1 MDLKELAYVWFN
13 GDRNDID
20 FVNTAYNILLSRN
33 VLTDEDEK
41 RYDALHRDMIEVMED
56 YVREQVL

>member
-20 FVNTAYNILLSRN
+20 FVNTAYNILTSIN
-33 VLTDEDEK
+33 VLTDEDEQ
-41 RYDALHRDMIEVMED
+41 RYDVLYRDMVDAMEG
-56 YVREQVL
+56 YARVQVL

>member
-13 GDRNDID
+13 GDRNDIN

-33 VLTDEDEK
+33 VLTDEDGK
-41 RYDALHRDMIEVMED
+41 RYDVLCRDMIEVMEG

>member
-1 MDLKELAYVWFN
+1 MTLKELAYVWFN
-13 GDRNDID
+13 GDRKDID

-33 VLTDEDEK
+33 VLTYEDEK
-41 RYDALHRDMIEVMED
+41 RYDVLYRDMIETMED

>member
-41 RYDALHRDMIEVMED
+41 RYGVLYRDMIEVMED

>member
-1 MDLKELAYVWFN
+1 MTLKELAYVWFN

-41 RYDALHRDMIEVMED
+41 RYDVLYRDMIEVMED

>member
-41 RYDALHRDMIEVMED
+41 RYDVLYRDMIEVMED

>member
-13 GDRNDID
+13 GDKNDIE
-20 FVNTAYNILLSRN
+20 FVNTAYHILLSRN

-41 RYDALHRDMIEVMED
+41 RYDVLYRDMVETMEE
-56 YVREQVL
+56 YAREQVL

>member
-13 GDRNDID
+13 GDRNDIN
-20 FVNTAYNILLSRN
+20 FVNTAYNILLSKN

-41 RYDALHRDMIEVMED
+41 RYDVLYRDMIEVMEGC
-56 YVREQVL
+56 VREQVL

>member
-1 MDLKELAYVWFN
+1 MGLKELAYVWFN
-13 GDRNDID
+13 GDRNDIN

-33 VLTDEDEK
+33 VLTDEDME
-41 RYDALHRDMIEVMED
+41 RYDVLYRDMIEVMED

>member
-20 FVNTAYNILLSRN
+20 FVNTAYAVLLSRN
-33 VLTDEDEK
+33 VLTDEDKK
-41 RYDALHRDMIEVMED
+41 RYGVLYRDMIEVMED

>member
-1 MDLKELAYVWFN
+1 MTLKELAYVWFN

-41 RYDALHRDMIEVMED
+41 RYDVLYRDMIEVMED
-56 YVREQVL
+56 YIREQVL

>member
-13 GDRNDID
+13 GDRNDIN
-20 FVNTAYNILLSRN
+20 FVNTAYNILLSKN
-33 VLTDEDEK
+33 VLTDEDRG
-41 RYDALHRDMIEVMED
+41 RYDVLYRDMIEVMED

>member
-13 GDRNDID
+13 GERNDIN
-20 FVNTAYNILLSRN
+20 FVNTAYNILLSKN

-41 RYDALHRDMIEVMED
+41 RYDVLYRDMIEVMEG

>member
-13 GDRNDID
+13 GDRNDIN
-20 FVNTAYNILLSRN
+20 FINTAYNILMSRN
-33 VLTDEDEK
+33 VLTDEDMVQ
-41 RYDALHRDMIEVMED
+41 YDVLYRDMIEVMED